1 MNTGLSRKGRASS
14 NLAASAVT
22 STVPRSYVLTLALL
36 NELVFEPFEREM
48 RVPEIIYVN
57 AVDFADLRKTDIWG
71 VMLRTMMDGKRIPLG
86 MLCVEDDRG
95 ERQRMCLRC
104 KSLIEDSYCQS
115 DLCTIMDVQES

>member
-57 AVDFADLRKTDIWG
+57 AVDFADLRKTGIWG

>member
-1 MNTGLSRKGRASS
+1 M
-14 NLAASAVT
+14 
-22 STVPRSYVLTLALL
+22 PRSYVLTSALL

-57 AVDFADLRKTDIWG
+57 AVDFADLRKTGIWG